1 MRLASSATI
10 SSALL
15 ADGVVRRSN
24 RCAVSAPVDEIEAGC
39 NEPVTTAFAQA
50 PVAVQAYRHV
60 TFDTIVVHGIPPMA
74 EDA

>member
-1 MRLASSATI
+1 MYSVQHVLWRGAM
-10 SSALL
+10 ALSL
-15 ADGVVRRSN
+15 IVVGGLG
-24 RCAVSAPVDEIEAGC
+24 AVSAPVDEIEAGC
-39 NEPVTTAFAQA
+39 SEPVTTAFAHA